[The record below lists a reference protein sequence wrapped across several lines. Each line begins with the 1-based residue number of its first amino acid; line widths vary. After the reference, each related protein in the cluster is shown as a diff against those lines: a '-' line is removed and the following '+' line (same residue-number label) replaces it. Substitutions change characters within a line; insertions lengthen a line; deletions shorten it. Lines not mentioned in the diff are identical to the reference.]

1 MKDKYFLLTPG
12 RSKSHMIVT
21 YLVRHG
27 YHAIYLDPLTDRWY
41 SREHHRVYD
50 RERELVIHY
59 HGKTFIPSNPK
70 DYTVILNHR
79 KDIFAQYCSH
89 ALSRATGCY
98 TQYFGYDKDLRV
110 EIDMKDAVENCRY
123 LYDHFIDIE
132 RDILK
137 DRPWRKIVKIDYED
151 IDDNYQ
157 SLFDLLPLPRKKHDQ
172 SHTELAEKS
181 PYCVEKHIL
190 NYYKI
195 REQFKID
202 FQAAHGIK
210 L

>member
-27 YHAIYLDPLTDRWY
+27 YHAVNLDPTDRWHN
-41 SREHHRVYD
+41 SAHHKVYNK
-50 RERELVIHY
+50 ESKIVIHY
-59 HGKTFIPSNPK
+59 HGKTFVPRNPEH
-70 DYTVILNHR
+70 YTIILNHR

-89 ALSRATGCY
+89 ALARATGCF
-98 TQYFGYDKDLRV
+98 TQYPAYDKDFKV
-110 EIDMKDAVENCRY
+110 EIDVKDAVENCRY

-132 RDILK
+132 RNILK
-137 DRPWRKIVKIDYED
+137 DRPWRKIVKIDYEE
-151 IDDNYQ
+151 ISDDYT
-157 SLFDLLPLPRKKHDQ
+157 SLFNLLPLPNQQYDQ
-172 SHTELAEKS
+172 FHKESADKS

-190 NYYKI
+190 NYELI

-202 FQAAHGIK
+202 FQEAHGIK